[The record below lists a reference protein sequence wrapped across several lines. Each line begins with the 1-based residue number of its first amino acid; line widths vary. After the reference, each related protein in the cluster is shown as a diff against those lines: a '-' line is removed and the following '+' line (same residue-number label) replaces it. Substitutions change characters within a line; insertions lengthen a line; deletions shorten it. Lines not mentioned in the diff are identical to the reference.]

1 MLQINLI
8 SKRSPVAQTSKLVYR
23 LLMHICN
30 GNRQNQFHAAQWV
43 DLFVKQVCMLSQ
55 WVPACLCGFSLV
67 PCCCHHDG
75 ACMCF
80 GVRCAQSCTTDIRND
95 LHAEAML
102 TTLLSG
108 NRELLEH
115 AISPSTI
122 SRCAVVFMRVFVL
135 VMCLFLYFVPFLLY
149 ACRFVDG
156 GDCVLDGW

>member
-1 MLQINLI
+1 
-8 SKRSPVAQTSKLVYR
+8 
-23 LLMHICN
+23 
-30 GNRQNQFHAAQWV
+30 
-43 DLFVKQVCMLSQ
+43 
-55 WVPACLCGFSLV
+55 
-67 PCCCHHDG
+67 
-75 ACMCF
+75 MCF

-135 VMCLFLYFVPFLLY
+135 VMCLFLLDFVPFLLY